1 MPGDHDWP
9 EIGARSG
16 PTSAVDA
23 EICHTEGDGPCHS
36 AVKPAPFTRRRV
48 MASSPW
54 GSWVA
59 VEACAPGTVRVFRG
73 VPASTA
79 DGPTAYAPITDRHGS
94 ELTLDARPETI
105 PGETIPEAHVLAM
118 AIVPLDKEDKEEG
131 RSDRGATVVVM
142 TAEELRLFAIR
153 RGDSGPGKEYFECA
167 ASASGRLSHDTFLG
181 RDRGRLVGVAA
192 DDVNVAVVA
201 SRVARVLF
209 RVNRFDVRPE
219 KVMHDCSLPNG
230 QTLKGVFH
238 AEPRDGPVVA
248 CALLDSETR
257 ARQTSTPGTVAA
269 LGFAKEIR
277 VVRFVNEGYEVLH
290 RVLVDAPGPVRSI
303 AVHGGWL
310 FASTEF
316 QTALPST
323 FRDGN
328 HFAREPVNFAFQ
340 NAARFAG
347 EGTKASSET
356 AIQIGDDGRDA
367 QVETPFLRARLDPA
381 EKTKRLQD
389 MVQPFLPA
397 ELRGS
402 LPPAEVSEGSEG
414 VKEAER
420 RDPRATLQAFAL
432 EDLQNA
438 FEDEDDEEEED
449 AFVAARLS
457 LPLAPTARR
466 PEICALQ
473 SLHEGRDG
481 RKSGYVVALTDV
493 GASTGASVA
502 VAELV
507 RGSRRDFRLVARGTA
522 SLQTRSDA
530 KTETETETKTKPRV
544 EAFGRIARFLGARKS
559 AGAKAFGLDVVLL
572 TSETNDSETPNADAG
587 FRIFGGGSTKKK
599 KPAPPA
605 SLATIRVS
613 LDVTRRSR
621 AVSGSWDGP
630 TSAPDDAPFGSRAPS
645 ISGVPTTPSSSR
657 REARRTNE
665 GEALNPPE
673 APRLEPPELSDPRGR
688 ATDFERVLDA
698 IRALDGAVHDRFD
711 RVEATLQIQERR
723 LRRVEESLL
732 KK

>member
-1 MPGDHDWP
+1 MHN
-9 EIGARSG
+9 G
-16 PTSAVDA
+16 PDTN
-23 EICHTEGDGPCHS
+23 IQTQG
-36 AVKPAPFTRRRV
+36 
-48 MASSPW
+48 
-54 GSWVA
+54 
-59 VEACAPGTVRVFRG
+59 VFR
-73 VPASTA
+73 
-79 DGPTAYAPITDRHGS
+79 
-94 ELTLDARPETI
+94 
-105 PGETIPEAHVLAM
+105 
-118 AIVPLDKEDKEEG
+118 
-131 RSDRGATVVVM
+131 
-142 TAEELRLFAIR
+142 
-153 RGDSGPGKEYFECA
+153 
-167 ASASGRLSHDTFLG
+167 
-181 RDRGRLVGVAA
+181 
-192 DDVNVAVVA
+192 
-201 SRVARVLF
+201 
-209 RVNRFDVRPE
+209 
-219 KVMHDCSLPNG
+219 
-230 QTLKGVFH
+230 

-248 CALLDSETR
+248 CAFIDSGTR
-257 ARQTSTPGTVAA
+257 TAQIPSDPGTVNCAM
-269 LGFAKEIR
+269 GFAKEIR
-277 VVRFVNEGYEVLH
+277 LVRFVGEGYEVLR

-303 AVHGGWL
+303 AVYGGWL
-310 FASTEF
+310 FASTERE
-316 QTALPST
+316 TALPT
-323 FRDGN
+323 FRDGSP
-328 HFAREPVNFAFQ
+328 FAREPVNFAFQ

-347 EGTKASSET
+347 EGTKAGKSET
-356 AIQIGDDGRDA
+356 AILIGDDGRDA
-367 QVETPFLRARLDPA
+367 EVEPLFLRARREDPS

-402 LPPAEVSEGSEG
+402 LPPAEGSEGSEG

-432 EDLQNA
+432 ENLQNA
-438 FEDEDDEEEED
+438 FEDEDDEKEE
-449 AFVAARLS
+449 FVAARLS

-507 RGSRRDFRLVARGTA
+507 RGSRRDCRLVARGTA
-522 SLQTRSDA
+522 SISARSDA
-530 KTETETETKTKPRV
+530 KTETKPKTKPRV
-544 EAFGRIARFLGARKS
+544 EAFGRIVRFSGAQKS
-559 AGAKAFGLDVVLL
+559 AGAKAFGLDVALL

-621 AVSGSWDGP
+621 AVSAGDGL
-630 TSAPDDAPFGSRAPS
+630 TSAPDDAPTAIAPS
-645 ISGVPTTPSSSR
+645 EGVPT
-657 REARRTNE
+657 
-665 GEALNPPE
+665 
-673 APRLEPPELSDPRGR
+673 APRVEPPELSDPRSR
-688 ATDFERVLDA
+688 ATDFERVLSA

>member
-1 MPGDHDWP
+1 
-9 EIGARSG
+9 
-16 PTSAVDA
+16 
-23 EICHTEGDGPCHS
+23 
-36 AVKPAPFTRRRV
+36 

-105 PGETIPEAHVLAM
+105 PGEPMSEAHVLAM
-118 AIVPLDKEDKEEG
+118 AIVPLDKEDKEEE
-131 RSDRGATVVVM
+131 RSERGATVVVM
-142 TAEELRLFAIR
+142 TEQELRVFAIR

-167 ASASGRLSHDTFLG
+167 ASASGRLSYDTFLG

-192 DDVNVAVVA
+192 DDANVAVVA

-219 KVMHDCSLPNG
+219 EVMHDCSLPNG
-230 QTLKGVFH
+230 QTLKGVFR

-248 CALLDSETR
+248 CAFIDSGTR
-257 ARQTSTPGTVAA
+257 TAQIPSDPGTVNCAM
-269 LGFAKEIR
+269 GFAKEIR
-277 VVRFVNEGYEVLH
+277 LVRFVGEGYEVLR

-303 AVHGGWL
+303 AVYGGWL
-310 FASTEF
+310 FASTERE
-316 QTALPST
+316 TALPT
-323 FRDGN
+323 FRDGSP
-328 HFAREPVNFAFQ
+328 FAREPVNFAFQ

-347 EGTKASSET
+347 ERTKAGMSET
-356 AIQIGDDGRDA
+356 AILIGDDGRDA
-367 QVETPFLRARLDPA
+367 EVETPFLRARLDPA

-432 EDLQNA
+432 ENLRNA
-438 FEDEDDEEEED
+438 FEDEDDEED

-473 SLHEGRDG
+473 SRHEGRDG

-530 KTETETETKTKPRV
+530 KTETETKPRV
-544 EAFGRIARFLGARKS
+544 EAFGRIARFSGAQKGG
-559 AGAKAFGLDVVLL
+559 AGAKAFGLDVALL
-572 TSETNDSETPNADAG
+572 TSETNDSETANADAG

-621 AVSGSWDGP
+621 AV
-630 TSAPDDAPFGSRAPS
+630 DDAPTARAPS
-645 ISGVPTTPSSSR
+645 EGVPTTPSSSR
-657 REARRTNE
+657 ARRTNE
-665 GEALNPPE
+665 GEALHPPE
-673 APRLEPPELSDPRGR
+673 APRVEPPELSDPRSR
-688 ATDFERVLDA
+688 ATDFERVLAA

>member
-1 MPGDHDWP
+1 M
-9 EIGARSG
+9 
-16 PTSAVDA
+16 
-23 EICHTEGDGPCHS
+23 
-36 AVKPAPFTRRRV
+36 
-48 MASSPW
+48 
-54 GSWVA
+54 
-59 VEACAPGTVRVFRG
+59 
-73 VPASTA
+73 
-79 DGPTAYAPITDRHGS
+79 
-94 ELTLDARPETI
+94 
-105 PGETIPEAHVLAM
+105 
-118 AIVPLDKEDKEEG
+118 
-131 RSDRGATVVVM
+131 
-142 TAEELRLFAIR
+142 
-153 RGDSGPGKEYFECA
+153 
-167 ASASGRLSHDTFLG
+167 
-181 RDRGRLVGVAA
+181 
-192 DDVNVAVVA
+192 
-201 SRVARVLF
+201 
-209 RVNRFDVRPE
+209 
-219 KVMHDCSLPNG
+219 
-230 QTLKGVFH
+230 
-238 AEPRDGPVVA
+238 
-248 CALLDSETR
+248 
-257 ARQTSTPGTVAA
+257 
-269 LGFAKEIR
+269 
-277 VVRFVNEGYEVLH
+277 
-290 RVLVDAPGPVRSI
+290 
-303 AVHGGWL
+303 
-310 FASTEF
+310 
-316 QTALPST
+316 
-323 FRDGN
+323 
-328 HFAREPVNFAFQ
+328 
-340 NAARFAG
+340 
-347 EGTKASSET
+347 
-356 AIQIGDDGRDA
+356 
-367 QVETPFLRARLDPA
+367 FLRARREDPS

-402 LPPAEVSEGSEG
+402 LPPAEGSEGSEG

-432 EDLQNA
+432 ENLQNA
-438 FEDEDDEEEED
+438 FEDEDDEKE

-507 RGSRRDFRLVARGTA
+507 RGSRRDFRLASRGTA

-530 KTETETETKTKPRV
+530 KTETETKTKTKPRV
-544 EAFGRIARFLGARKS
+544 EAFGRIARFSGAQKS
-559 AGAKAFGLDVVLL
+559 AGAKAFGLDVALL

-587 FRIFGGGSTKKK
+587 FRIFGGGATKKK

-630 TSAPDDAPFGSRAPS
+630 TSAPDDAPFGSRAPF

-673 APRLEPPELSDPRGR
+673 APRLEPPRSDPRGR
-688 ATDFERVLDA
+688 ATDFERVLAA

>member
-94 ELTLDARPETI
+94 ELTLDARPL
-105 PGETIPEAHVLAM
+105 PAGETIPEAHVLAM
-118 AIVPLDKEDKEEG
+118 AIVPLDKEDAFG
-131 RSDRGATVVVM
+131 RSERGATVVVM
-142 TAEELRLFAIR
+142 TAEELRVFAIR
-153 RGDSGPGKEYFECA
+153 RGDSGLEAYFECA
-167 ASASGRLSHDTFLG
+167 HYRAEDGRLSHDTFLG
-181 RDRGRLVGVAA
+181 RDRGGLVGVAA
-192 DDVNVAVVA
+192 DDANVAVVA

-209 RVNRFDVRPE
+209 RVDRFDLRPE
-219 KVMHDCSLPNG
+219 KAMHNG
-230 QTLKGVFH
+230 PDTNIQTQGVFR

-248 CALLDSETR
+248 CALLDSATR
-257 ARQTSTPGTVAA
+257 NKRQTSQDPGTVAA
-269 LGFAKEIR
+269 MGLEKEIR
-277 VVRFVNEGYEVLH
+277 VVRFVGEGYEVSH

-303 AVHGGWL
+303 AVFGGWL

-347 EGTKASSET
+347 EGTKAGKSET
-356 AIQIGDDGRDA
+356 AILIGDDGRDA
-367 QVETPFLRARLDPA
+367 EGEPLFLRARREDPS

-402 LPPAEVSEGSEG
+402 LPPAEGSEGSEG

-432 EDLQNA
+432 ENLQNA
-438 FEDEDDEEEED
+438 FEDEDDEKE

-530 KTETETETKTKPRV
+530 KTETETKTKTKPRV
-544 EAFGRIARFLGARKS
+544 EAFGRIARFSGAQKS
-559 AGAKAFGLDVVLL
+559 AGAKAFGLDVALL

-587 FRIFGGGSTKKK
+587 FRIFGGGATKKK

-630 TSAPDDAPFGSRAPS
+630 TSAPDDAPFGSRAPF

-673 APRLEPPELSDPRGR
+673 APRLEPPRSDPRGR
-688 ATDFERVLDA
+688 ATDFERVLAA

>member
-1 MPGDHDWP
+1 M
-9 EIGARSG
+9 
-16 PTSAVDA
+16 DA
-23 EICHTEGDGPCHS
+23 EICHAEGDGPCHS

-79 DGPTAYAPITDRHGS
+79 DGPTAYAPITDRWGS

-118 AIVPLDKEDKEEG
+118 AIVPLDKEDKEEE
-131 RSDRGATVVVM
+131 RSERGATVVVM
-142 TAEELRLFAIR
+142 TEQELRVFAIR

-167 ASASGRLSHDTFLG
+167 ASASGRLSYDTFLG

-192 DDVNVAVVA
+192 DDANVAVVA

-209 RVNRFDVRPE
+209 RVNRFDVCSE
-219 KVMHDCSLPNG
+219 KAMHDSSLPNG
-230 QTLKGVFH
+230 QTRGVFR

-248 CALLDSETR
+248 CALLESATR
-257 ARQTSTPGTVAA
+257 TAQTSRDPGTVAA
-269 LGFAKEIR
+269 MGFEKEIR
-277 VVRFVNEGYEVLH
+277 VVRFVGEGSEVLH

-310 FASTEF
+310 FASTDFE
-316 QTALPST
+316 TALPT
-323 FRDGN
+323 FRDGSP
-328 HFAREPVNFAFQ
+328 FAREPVNFAFQ

-347 EGTKASSET
+347 EGTKAGMSET
-356 AIQIGDDGRDA
+356 AILIGDDGRDA
-367 QVETPFLRARLDPA
+367 EVETPFLRARREDPS

-432 EDLQNA
+432 EHLQNA
-438 FEDEDDEEEED
+438 FEDDEEEED
-449 AFVAARLS
+449 AFVATRLS

-473 SLHEGRDG
+473 SRHEGRDG

-522 SLQTRSDA
+522 SIQTRSDA
-530 KTETETETKTKPRV
+530 KTETKTKPRV
-544 EAFGRIARFLGARKS
+544 EAFGRIVRFSGAQKS
-559 AGAKAFGLDVVLL
+559 AGAKAFGLDVALL

-587 FRIFGGGSTKKK
+587 FRIFGGGATKKK

-613 LDVTRRSR
+613 LDV
-621 AVSGSWDGP
+621 
-630 TSAPDDAPFGSRAPS
+630 
-645 ISGVPTTPSSSR
+645 TPSSSR

-673 APRLEPPELSDPRGR
+673 APRVEPPELSDPRSR
-688 ATDFERVLDA
+688 AMDFERVLAA

>member
-1 MPGDHDWP
+1 
-9 EIGARSG
+9 
-16 PTSAVDA
+16 
-23 EICHTEGDGPCHS
+23 
-36 AVKPAPFTRRRV
+36 
-48 MASSPW
+48 
-54 GSWVA
+54 
-59 VEACAPGTVRVFRG
+59 
-73 VPASTA
+73 
-79 DGPTAYAPITDRHGS
+79 
-94 ELTLDARPETI
+94 
-105 PGETIPEAHVLAM
+105 
-118 AIVPLDKEDKEEG
+118 
-131 RSDRGATVVVM
+131 
-142 TAEELRLFAIR
+142 
-153 RGDSGPGKEYFECA
+153 
-167 ASASGRLSHDTFLG
+167 
-181 RDRGRLVGVAA
+181 
-192 DDVNVAVVA
+192 
-201 SRVARVLF
+201 
-209 RVNRFDVRPE
+209 
-219 KVMHDCSLPNG
+219 MHDSSLPNG
-230 QTLKGVFH
+230 QTRGVFR

-248 CALLDSETR
+248 CALLESATR
-257 ARQTSTPGTVAA
+257 TAQTSRDPGTVAA
-269 LGFAKEIR
+269 MGFEKEIR
-277 VVRFVNEGYEVLH
+277 VVRFVGEGYEVLH

-323 FRDGN
+323 LRNDGN

-347 EGTKASSET
+347 EGTKAGMSET
-356 AIQIGDDGRDA
+356 AILIGDDGRDA
-367 QVETPFLRARLDPA
+367 EVETPFLRARREDPS

-432 EDLQNA
+432 ENLQNA
-438 FEDEDDEEEED
+438 FEDEDDEEEE
-449 AFVAARLS
+449 FVAARLS

-507 RGSRRDFRLVARGTA
+507 RGSRRDFRLAARGTA
-522 SLQTRSDA
+522 SIQTRSDA
-530 KTETETETKTKPRV
+530 KTETKTKPRV
-544 EAFGRIARFLGARKS
+544 EAFGRIARFSGAQKS
-559 AGAKAFGLDVVLL
+559 AGAKAFGLDVALL

-587 FRIFGGGSTKKK
+587 FRIFGGGATKKK

-621 AVSGSWDGP
+621 AV
-630 TSAPDDAPFGSRAPS
+630 DDAPTARAPS
-645 ISGVPTTPSSSR
+645 EGVPTTPSSSR
-657 REARRTNE
+657 ARRTNE

-673 APRLEPPELSDPRGR
+673 APRVEPPELSDPRSR
-688 ATDFERVLDA
+688 AMDFERVLAA

>member
-1 MPGDHDWP
+1 M
-9 EIGARSG
+9 
-16 PTSAVDA
+16 DA

-79 DGPTAYAPITDRHGS
+79 DGPTAYAPITDRWGS

-118 AIVPLDKEDKEEG
+118 AIVPLDKEDKDEE
-131 RSDRGATVVVM
+131 RSERGATVVVM
-142 TAEELRLFAIR
+142 TEQELRVFAIR
-153 RGDSGPGKEYFECA
+153 RLNSYVQAYFECA
-167 ASASGRLSHDTFLG
+167 AILGDGRLSHDTFLG

-192 DDVNVAVVA
+192 DDANVAVVA

-219 KVMHDCSLPNG
+219 EVMHDCSLPNG
-230 QTLKGVFH
+230 QTLKGVFR
-238 AEPRDGPVVA
+238 AELRDGPVVA
-248 CALLDSETR
+248 CAFIDSGTR
-257 ARQTSTPGTVAA
+257 TAQTPSDPGTVACA
-269 LGFAKEIR
+269 MGFEKEIR
-277 VVRFVNEGYEVLH
+277 LVRFVGEGYEVLR

-310 FASTEF
+310 FASTERE
-316 QTALPST
+316 TALPT
-323 FRDGN
+323 FRDGS

-347 EGTKASSET
+347 ERTKASSET
-356 AIQIGDDGRDA
+356 AILIGDDGRDA
-367 QVETPFLRARLDPA
+367 EVETPFLRARREDPA

-397 ELRGS
+397 ELRGIE
-402 LPPAEVSEGSEG
+402 PAEVSEGSEG

-432 EDLQNA
+432 ENLQNA
-438 FEDEDDEEEED
+438 FEDEDGKEEEEE
-449 AFVAARLS
+449 FVAARLS

-466 PEICALQ
+466 PEICALH

-507 RGSRRDFRLVARGTA
+507 RGSRRDFRLAARGTA
-522 SLQTRSDA
+522 SIQTRSDA
-530 KTETETETKTKPRV
+530 KTETETKPRV
-544 EAFGRIARFLGARKS
+544 EAFGRIVRFSGAQKS
-559 AGAKAFGLDVVLL
+559 AGAKAFGLDVALL

-587 FRIFGGGSTKKK
+587 FRIFGGGATKKK

-621 AVSGSWDGP
+621 AV
-630 TSAPDDAPFGSRAPS
+630 DDAPTARAPS
-645 ISGVPTTPSSSR
+645 EGVPTTPSSSR

-673 APRLEPPELSDPRGR
+673 APRVEPPELSDPRSR
-688 ATDFERVLDA
+688 ATDFERVLAA

>member
-1 MPGDHDWP
+1 
-9 EIGARSG
+9 
-16 PTSAVDA
+16 
-23 EICHTEGDGPCHS
+23 
-36 AVKPAPFTRRRV
+36 

-94 ELTLDARPETI
+94 ELTLDARPE
-105 PGETIPEAHVLAM
+105 PAGETIPEAHVLAM

-153 RGDSGPGKEYFECA
+153 RLNSYVQAYFECA
-167 ASASGRLSHDTFLG
+167 AIAEDGRLSYDTFLG
-181 RDRGRLVGVAA
+181 PDRGRLVGVAA
-192 DDVNVAVVA
+192 DDANVAVVA
-201 SRVARVLF
+201 SRVTRVLF
-209 RVNRFDVRPE
+209 RVDRFD
-219 KVMHDCSLPNG
+219 LNG
-230 QTLKGVFH
+230 PDPDIQTQGVFR

-257 ARQTSTPGTVAA
+257 ARQTSPPGTVAA
-269 LGFAKEIR
+269 MGFAKEIR
-277 VVRFVNEGYEVLH
+277 LVRFVGEGYETLH

-316 QTALPST
+316 QTTLPST
-323 FRDGN
+323 LRNDGN

-347 EGTKASSET
+347 ERTKASSET
-356 AIQIGDDGRDA
+356 GELGDDGDDA
-367 QVETPFLRARLDPA
+367 VSATPFLRARLDPA

-397 ELRGS
+397 ELRGIE
-402 LPPAEVSEGSEG
+402 PAEVSEGSEG
-414 VKEAER
+414 SEAER

-432 EDLQNA
+432 EHLQNA
-438 FEDEDDEEEED
+438 FEDDEE
-449 AFVAARLS
+449 FVATRLS

-473 SLHEGRDG
+473 PLHEGRDG

-493 GASTGASVA
+493 GAATGASVA

-507 RGSRRDFRLVARGTA
+507 RGSRRDFRLAARGTA
-522 SLQTRSDA
+522 SIQTRSDA

-544 EAFGRIARFLGARKS
+544 EAFGRIARFSGARKS
-559 AGAKAFGLDVVLL
+559 AGAKAFGLDVALL

-621 AVSGSWDGP
+621 AVSAGDGL
-630 TSAPDDAPFGSRAPS
+630 TSAPDDAPTAIAPS
-645 ISGVPTTPSSSR
+645 EGVPT
-657 REARRTNE
+657 
-665 GEALNPPE
+665 
-673 APRLEPPELSDPRGR
+673 APRVEPPELSDPRSR
-688 ATDFERVLDA
+688 ATDFERVLSA

>member
-1 MPGDHDWP
+1 M
-9 EIGARSG
+9 
-16 PTSAVDA
+16 DA

-79 DGPTAYAPITDRHGS
+79 DGPTTYAPITDRHGS
-94 ELTLDARPETI
+94 ELTLDARPERKA
-105 PGETIPEAHVLAM
+105 GETIPEAHVLAM
-118 AIVPLDKEDKEEG
+118 AIVPLDKEDKEEE

-142 TAEELRLFAIR
+142 TEQELRVFAIR
-153 RGDSGPGKEYFECA
+153 RLNSYVKAYFECA
-167 ASASGRLSHDTFLG
+167 AIAEDGRLSYDAFLG
-181 RDRGRLVGVAA
+181 RDRGRLVSLAA
-192 DDVNVAVVA
+192 DDANVAVVA

-209 RVNRFDVRPE
+209 RVDRLDLRPE
-219 KVMHDCSLPNG
+219 KAMHDGPDTNI
-230 QTLKGVFH
+230 QTQGVFR
-238 AEPRDGPVVA
+238 AELKDGPVVA
-248 CALLDSETR
+248 CAFIDSGTR
-257 ARQTSTPGTVAA
+257 ARQTSPPGTVAA
-269 LGFAKEIR
+269 MGFEKEIR
-277 VVRFVNEGYEVLH
+277 LVRFVGEGYEVFN

-303 AVHGGWL
+303 AVFGGWL
-310 FASTEF
+310 FASTDFE
-316 QTALPST
+316 TALPST

-347 EGTKASSET
+347 EGTKAGKSET
-356 AIQIGDDGRDA
+356 AIPLLDDGRDA
-367 QVETPFLRARLDPA
+367 QVETPFLRARREDPA

-414 VKEAER
+414 VKEVER

-432 EDLQNA
+432 EHLQNA
-438 FEDEDDEEEED
+438 FEDEDDEED

-522 SLQTRSDA
+522 SIQTRSDA
-530 KTETETETKTKPRV
+530 KTETETKTKTKPRV
-544 EAFGRIARFLGARKS
+544 EAFGRIARFSGARKS
-559 AGAKAFGLDVVLL
+559 AGAKAFGLDVALL

-587 FRIFGGGSTKKK
+587 FRIFGGGATKKK

-673 APRLEPPELSDPRGR
+673 APRLEPPRSDPRGR
-688 ATDFERVLDA
+688 ATDFERVLAA

>member
-1 MPGDHDWP
+1 
-9 EIGARSG
+9 
-16 PTSAVDA
+16 
-23 EICHTEGDGPCHS
+23 
-36 AVKPAPFTRRRV
+36 
-48 MASSPW
+48 
-54 GSWVA
+54 
-59 VEACAPGTVRVFRG
+59 VFRG

-94 ELTLDARPETI
+94 ELTLDARPEPT
-105 PGETIPEAHVLAM
+105 GETIPEAHVLAM
-118 AIVPLDKEDKEEG
+118 AIVPLDKEDAEEG

-153 RGDSGPGKEYFECA
+153 RGDSGLEAYFECA
-167 ASASGRLSHDTFLG
+167 HYRAEDGRLSYDTFLG

-192 DDVNVAVVA
+192 DDANVAVVA

-219 KVMHDCSLPNG
+219 EVMHDCSLPNG
-230 QTLKGVFH
+230 QTLKGVFR

-248 CALLDSETR
+248 CAFIDSGTR
-257 ARQTSTPGTVAA
+257 TAQTPSDPGTVACA
-269 LGFAKEIR
+269 MGFEKEIR
-277 VVRFVNEGYEVLH
+277 LVRFVGEGYEVLR

-310 FASTEF
+310 FASTERE
-316 QTALPST
+316 TALPT
-323 FRDGN
+323 FRDGSP
-328 HFAREPVNFAFQ
+328 FAREPVNFAFQ

-347 EGTKASSET
+347 ERTKASPET
-356 AIQIGDDGRDA
+356 GELGDDGRDA
-367 QVETPFLRARLDPA
+367 EVETPFLRARLDPS

-402 LPPAEVSEGSEG
+402 LPPAEGSEGSEG

-432 EDLQNA
+432 EHLQNA
-438 FEDEDDEEEED
+438 FEDEEEEED

-473 SLHEGRDG
+473 SRHEGRDG
-481 RKSGYVVALTDV
+481 RKSGYVVALTEL

-507 RGSRRDFRLVARGTA
+507 RGSRRDCRLAARGTA

-530 KTETETETKTKPRV
+530 KTETETKSKTKPRV
-544 EAFGRIARFLGARKS
+544 EAFGRIARFSGTQKS
-559 AGAKAFGLDVVLL
+559 AGAKAFGLDVALL

-587 FRIFGGGSTKKK
+587 FRIFGGGATKKK

-621 AVSGSWDGP
+621 AV
-630 TSAPDDAPFGSRAPS
+630 DDAPTARAPS
-645 ISGVPTTPSSSR
+645 EGVPTTPSSSR
-657 REARRTNE
+657 SEARRTNE
-665 GEALNPPE
+665 GEALHPPE

-688 ATDFERVLDA
+688 ATDFERVLAA

>member
-1 MPGDHDWP
+1 M
-9 EIGARSG
+9 
-16 PTSAVDA
+16 DA

-36 AVKPAPFTRRRV
+36 AVKPAPFTDRRRV

-105 PGETIPEAHVLAM
+105 PGEPMSEAHVLAM
-118 AIVPLDKEDKEEG
+118 AIVPLDKEDAEEG

-153 RGDSGPGKEYFECA
+153 RGDSGLEAYVECA
-167 ASASGRLSHDTFLG
+167 HYRAEDGRLSYDTFLG

-192 DDVNVAVVA
+192 DDANVAVVA

-209 RVNRFDVRPE
+209 RVNRFDVCSE
-219 KVMHDCSLPNG
+219 EAMHNGPDPNI
-230 QTLKGVFH
+230 QTQGVFR

-248 CALLDSETR
+248 CAFIDSGTR
-257 ARQTSTPGTVAA
+257 TAQTPSDPGTVNCAM
-269 LGFAKEIR
+269 GFEKEIR
-277 VVRFVNEGYEVLH
+277 LVRFVGEGYEVLR

-310 FASTEF
+310 FASTERE
-316 QTALPST
+316 TALPT
-323 FRDGN
+323 FRDGSP
-328 HFAREPVNFAFQ
+328 FAREPVNFAFQ

-347 EGTKASSET
+347 ERTKASPET
-356 AIQIGDDGRDA
+356 GELGDDGRDA
-367 QVETPFLRARLDPA
+367 SDTPFLRARLDPT

-402 LPPAEVSEGSEG
+402 LPPAEGSEGSEG

-432 EDLQNA
+432 ENLQNA
-438 FEDEDDEEEED
+438 FEDEDDEEE
-449 AFVAARLS
+449 FVAARLS

-507 RGSRRDFRLVARGTA
+507 RGSRRDFRLAARGTA

-530 KTETETETKTKPRV
+530 KTETETKTETKPRV
-544 EAFGRIARFLGARKS
+544 EAFGRIARFSGARKS
-559 AGAKAFGLDVVLL
+559 AGAKAFGLDVALL

-587 FRIFGGGSTKKK
+587 FRIFGGGATKKK

-621 AVSGSWDGP
+621 AV
-630 TSAPDDAPFGSRAPS
+630 DDAPTARAPS
-645 ISGVPTTPSSSR
+645 EGVPT
-657 REARRTNE
+657 
-665 GEALNPPE
+665 

-688 ATDFERVLDA
+688 ATDFERVLAA

>member
-1 MPGDHDWP
+1 L
-9 EIGARSG
+9 G
-16 PTSAVDA
+16 P
-23 EICHTEGDGPCHS
+23 
-36 AVKPAPFTRRRV
+36 
-48 MASSPW
+48 
-54 GSWVA
+54 
-59 VEACAPGTVRVFRG
+59 
-73 VPASTA
+73 
-79 DGPTAYAPITDRHGS
+79 
-94 ELTLDARPETI
+94 
-105 PGETIPEAHVLAM
+105 
-118 AIVPLDKEDKEEG
+118 
-131 RSDRGATVVVM
+131 
-142 TAEELRLFAIR
+142 
-153 RGDSGPGKEYFECA
+153 
-167 ASASGRLSHDTFLG
+167 
-181 RDRGRLVGVAA
+181 DRGRLVGVAA
-192 DDVNVAVVA
+192 DDANVAVVA
-201 SRVARVLF
+201 SRVTRVLF
-209 RVNRFDVRPE
+209 RVDRFD
-219 KVMHDCSLPNG
+219 LNG
-230 QTLKGVFH
+230 PDPDIQTQGVFR

-257 ARQTSTPGTVAA
+257 ARQTSPPGTVAA
-269 LGFAKEIR
+269 MGFAKEIR
-277 VVRFVNEGYEVLH
+277 LVRFVGEGYETLH

-316 QTALPST
+316 QTTLPST
-323 FRDGN
+323 LRNDGN

-347 EGTKASSET
+347 ERTKASSET
-356 AIQIGDDGRDA
+356 GELGDDGDDA
-367 QVETPFLRARLDPA
+367 VSATPFLRARLDPA

-397 ELRGS
+397 ELRGIE
-402 LPPAEVSEGSEG
+402 PAEVSEGSEG
-414 VKEAER
+414 SEAER

-432 EDLQNA
+432 EHLQNA
-438 FEDEDDEEEED
+438 FEDDEE
-449 AFVAARLS
+449 FVATRLS

-473 SLHEGRDG
+473 PLHEGRDG

-493 GASTGASVA
+493 GAATGASVA

-507 RGSRRDFRLVARGTA
+507 RGSRRDFRLAARGTA
-522 SLQTRSDA
+522 SIQTRSDA

-544 EAFGRIARFLGARKS
+544 EAFGRIARFSGARKS
-559 AGAKAFGLDVVLL
+559 AGAKAFGLDVALL

-621 AVSGSWDGP
+621 AVSAGDGL
-630 TSAPDDAPFGSRAPS
+630 TSAPDDAPTAIAPS
-645 ISGVPTTPSSSR
+645 EGVPT
-657 REARRTNE
+657 
-665 GEALNPPE
+665 
-673 APRLEPPELSDPRGR
+673 APRVEPPELSDPRSR
-688 ATDFERVLDA
+688 ATDFERVLSA